1 MSPIKSVSLII
12 LSLST
17 KFYLYIQFEIYKK
30 LRNQN
35 KLPVRMHL
43 IIRQIYPLGKE
54 FNAFFVIRYTLS
66 TNAGVCLSP
75 KGEFTQEHL

>member
-1 MSPIKSVSLII
+1 M
-12 LSLST
+12 
-17 KFYLYIQFEIYKK
+17 QFEIYKK

-35 KLPVRMHL
+35 ELPIRMHL
-43 IIRQIYPLGKE
+43 IIRQIYPPGKE

>member
-35 KLPVRMHL
+35 KLPVRIHL
-43 IIRQIYPLGKE
+43 IIRQIYPPGKE
-54 FNAFFVIRYTLS
+54 LCVSNRKYIDIFRVDIS
-66 TNAGVCLSP
+66 V
-75 KGEFTQEHL
+75 